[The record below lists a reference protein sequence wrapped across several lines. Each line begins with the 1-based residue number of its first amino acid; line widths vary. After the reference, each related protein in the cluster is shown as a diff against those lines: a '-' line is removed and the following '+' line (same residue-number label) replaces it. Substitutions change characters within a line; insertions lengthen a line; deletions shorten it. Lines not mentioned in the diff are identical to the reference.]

1 MKRIATATG
10 AWKTTICTTL
20 QSTASGLYLTS
31 RGPGRCASTQCVTG
45 VSRGVVAKR
54 DTRTMLARSS
64 VVLAIAAWPSLCHA
78 QAATALMA
86 APQQVEV
93 VGTTPLQSVK
103 TPLDEVPGNVQSAT
117 SRQLDQQE
125 SLNLGEFMDR
135 NLGSVN
141 SSNSVGNPYQM
152 DISYRGF
159 TASPIL
165 GTAIGLSVYVDGV
178 RVNEPFGDLVN
189 WDLIPTNAIAN
200 LDVIPGSNPLFGFN
214 TLGGAIAVTTKD
226 GANFPGVKLSA
237 YGGSWG
243 RRAIEAEAGHV
254 DPAHDLDTF
263 ASANLFHED
272 GYRDY
277 SSSDVRQLFGKTR
290 WHDADTTLDLSVS
303 LANNTM
309 YGPSV
314 LPLSMLGDPRAA
326 YTAPDI
332 IENRLAMAEIKGSH
346 QVSPTESLE
355 GDVYFRLSNS
365 VNANSNASC
374 DDDVDMPEDC
384 VANQAAGDLDASNV
398 IATTHQHGYGG
409 ALQWNGL
416 DDLWSHHNRL
426 VAGASVDAADVK
438 YDSNNFGANLVDGF
452 TTTILPSGADAINR
466 TGSNPYF
473 QGGTH
478 LRTRT
483 ADYSVFAS
491 DDFRIDEQWN
501 LTLSGR
507 FNVATVDLSGAT
519 DDGSGNLSSLDGHHA
534 YHRFNPAAGLN
545 FNPTKSLTF
554 YGGYNEGMRVPTP
567 VELSCAN
574 PELPCALPTGFTSD
588 PSLGMIV
595 SKTWEGGARG
605 KLSPEVT
612 WNVAVYDTRNL
623 DDIQFIANGANA
635 GVTGFFKNVGATRRR
650 GLELGLRGKFGS
662 VGVDMHYGLV
672 DATYQSAFSES
683 SAQNS
688 TADANGNIVVN
699 KGNRIPGI
707 ARQTFKLR
715 ADVDVTS
722 AWSLGST
729 LTATSGQF
737 AHGDENNQ
745 DANGMLKGYAL
756 LNLDTHV
763 RLAPRWTAFARVD
776 NVFDRTHDYSF
787 GILAQNMNTAQ
798 NELAVVPGL
807 PRAAWVGISYA
818 FGGRETGA
826 LSAD

>member
-1 MKRIATATG
+1 MKMIAIATGVCKTGICTALQPAATG
-10 AWKTTICTTL
+10 QALK
-20 QSTASGLYLTS
+20 Q
-31 RGPGRCASTQCVTG
+31 RGPGVPAPTRCATG
-45 VSRGVVAKR
+45 MYRKR
-54 DTRTMLARSS
+54 DTRTLLVRSS
-64 VVLAIAAWPSLCHA
+64 VVLAIATLPALSHA
-78 QAATALMA
+78 QAAPVPVSP
-86 APQQVEV
+86 PQYVEV
-93 VGTTPLQSVK
+93 VGMTPLQSVK
-103 TPLDEVPGNVQSAT
+103 TPLSEVPGNVQSAT
-117 SRQLDQQE
+117 SHQLDQQE
-125 SLNLGEFMDR
+125 SLNLGQFLDA

-141 SSNSVGNPYQM
+141 SSNSVGNPFQM

-165 GTAIGLSVYVDGV
+165 GTAVGLSVYVDGV

-189 WDLIPTNAIAN
+189 WDLIPTNAIAS

-214 TLGGAIAVTTKD
+214 TLGGSIAVTTKD
-226 GANFPGVKLSA
+226 GASFPGVKLTA

-243 RRAIEAEAGHV
+243 RRALEAEAGYV

-263 ASANLFHED
+263 VSANLFHED

-277 SSSDVRQLFGKTR
+277 SSSDVRQLFAKTR
-290 WHDADTTLDLSVS
+290 WHDSSSTLDLSVS
-303 LANNTM
+303 LANNTL

-314 LPLSMLGDPRAA
+314 LPLSMLAAPRTA

-332 IENRLAMAEIKGSH
+332 IENRLAMVEIKGSH
-346 QVSPTESLE
+346 QVTPTELLE

-374 DDDVDMPEDC
+374 DDDVDAPEDC
-384 VANQAAGDLDASNV
+384 VSNQASGDLDASNV
-398 IATTHQHGYGG
+398 IATTHQHGYGA
-409 ALQWNGL
+409 ALQWNRLG
-416 DDLWSHHNRL
+416 DLWSHHNRF
-426 VAGASVDAADVK
+426 VAGASIDAADVK
-438 YDSNNFGANLVDGF
+438 YASNNFGANLVDGF
-452 TTTILPSGADAINR
+452 TTTILPSGADAINQ

-473 QGGTH
+473 QGGTN
-478 LRTRT
+478 LKTTT
-483 ADYSVFAS
+483 ANYSVFAS
-491 DDFRIDEQWN
+491 DNFRIDDHWN
-501 LTLSGR
+501 LNLSGR
-507 FNVATVDLSGAT
+507 FNLATVDLNGAT
-519 DDGSGNLSSLDGHHA
+519 DDGSGNLSSLDGNHT
-534 YHRFNPAAGLN
+534 YHRLNPAAGLN

-588 PSLGMIV
+588 PALAMIV
-595 SKTWEGGARG
+595 SKTWEAGARG
-605 KLSPEVT
+605 KLSPDVS
-612 WNVAVYDTRNL
+612 WSAAIYDTRNQN
-623 DDIQFIANGANA
+623 DIQFIANGADA

-650 GLELGLRGKFGS
+650 GLELGLQGKFGS
-662 VGVDMHYGLV
+662 LGLDMHYGLV
-672 DATYQSAFSES
+672 DATYQSAFTES

-688 TADANGNIVVN
+688 TADDNGNIVVA

-715 ADVDVTS
+715 ADYDVTS

-763 RLAPRWTAFARVD
+763 RLAPRWTAFVKVD

-787 GILAQNMNTAQ
+787 GILAQNMYTAQ

-807 PRAAWVGISYA
+807 PRAVWVGLSYA
-818 FGGRETGA
+818 FGGREAQARGV
-826 LSAD
+826 D